1 MKKFYFEKS
10 QILKN
15 SLAVGL
21 LCGTVLFSATAP
33 ISCKLTEEGIEVENR
48 DSAAPEI
55 ESFKIT
61 GSKNLQLKCSEEFSI
76 SDLILKKEGD
86 EDNETEETEIE
97 KEAISFNETKT
108 IADISFPV
116 STEIGKKYSISGV
129 ITDSHGNSLDFTKE
143 FLGFN
148 DNPAK
153 IILSEIRC
161 IPSKNIKSKAEFLE
175 FKVIKGG
182 NITGTEIDL
191 GYNNM
196 KYEFPNI
203 EVKTDE
209 IIVVHLQY
217 HDSEENGFIDELEED
232 LTLAKASDSNDNARD
247 LWIRCKMPYIPT
259 DSYISTNNYI
269 SDTKD
274 VIAIIDSVTGSAID
288 GILFTTNETNWSRKT
303 QKTLAS
309 LMNDSGVWNGT
320 TADTGFCIDSS
331 TASKTIVRKNLSE
344 VIAAYKEKNPA
355 VISSTKDDW
364 TLSTSATPG
373 EI

>member
-48 DSAAPEI
+48 DSVAPEI
-55 ESFKIT
+55 ESFKII
-61 GSKNLQLKCSEEFSI
+61 GSKTLQLKCSEEFSI
-76 SDLILKKEGD
+76 SNLILRKEGD
-86 EDNETEETEIE
+86 ESDETEIPQE
-97 KEAISFNETKT
+97 SISFNETKT

-129 ITDSHGNSLDFTKE
+129 ITDSHGNSLEFTKE
-143 FLGFN
+143 FIGFN
-148 DNPAK
+148 DSPAK

-161 IPSKNIKSKAEFLE
+161 APYKNTKDALKSKAEFLE

-182 NITGTEIDL
+182 NIAGTEIQF
-191 GYNNM
+191 GYNNK

-203 EVKTDE
+203 KVKTDE
-209 IIVVHLQY
+209 IIVVHLRSY
-217 HDSEENGFIDELEED
+217 GTEKDGFVDELEEN
-232 LTLAKASDSNDNARD
+232 LSLATAFESSEKARD
-247 LWIRCKMPYIPT
+247 LWIP
-259 DSYISTNNYI
+259 STETCV
-269 SDTKD
+269 SSTSD
-274 VIAIIDSVTGSAID
+274 VIAIIDSATGTATD
-288 GILFTTNETNWSRKT
+288 GVFIAKSGKSWSRLT
-303 QKTLAS
+303 QKSLAS
-309 LMNDSGVWNGT
+309 LMNNSGVWNGT

-331 TASKTIVRKNLSE
+331 TSTKTIVRKNLSE